1 VSGFT
6 NIQLSFGGAAPIPP
20 LLPVTV
26 LVTVALRPFTANL
39 YGGATADTPGG
50 IAFGVFNPN
59 PFVVAGVHVT
69 RLDSAGGFN
78 QFEIWCPSDLVA
90 VGYHSV
96 DIHHALG
103 VFHANIPAFN
113 PAFGYPLNTVTDLW
127 KAADVGL
134 TYAVTFNP

>member
-69 RLDSAGGFN
+69 RLDSAG
-78 QFEIWCPSDLVA
+78 DLVA